1 MFYSR
6 ANPTPFLFWL
16 ILFGIAVAR
25 PPLKA
30 SDPFEESVVRSRV
43 DSMKNSALE
52 PRYTQAVMSYVRTY
66 TELNRPHAEQI
77 LGRTVLYFPLF
88 EKMLREAGV
97 PEDLKY
103 LAIVE
108 SALDPK
114 AISWVGAKGLWQFM
128 PATGQYYGLH
138 IEDRIDERCDP
149 EKSTQ
154 AAIRYLQDAYER
166 FGDWA
171 LAIAAYN
178 SGGGRVSRA
187 IKRGRSKDFWR
198 IKRFLPRETRNY
210 VPAFIGAQYLIEFY
224 REHGL
229 KPEYPP
235 LDLQLTTEIQVY
247 QGLSFF
253 EIAQVTG
260 IPVDWLEWLNPAFQ
274 LGYIPESSRGRGL
287 RLPKRVVDKM
297 VKYLAERKEQSAAWP
312 NERMGLP
319 IRLNP
324 DPGKISDYSEGYEK
338 RVLEIPPDADLEA
351 VAERFSVTLH
361 QLESWNPGLQKQSGN
376 RKIVVY
382 QPLGEGGRSQWQL
395 DAPLPQLT
403 PIPPLAYD
411 LPGFTPMP
419 AIPVGCAWMYF
430 PVKVRLDQI
439 QERFP
444 ALSMLS
450 FRERNDIPEK
460 RRKLPENQAICIC
473 PEDFPSE
480 D

>member
-6 ANPTPFLFWL
+6 ANPAPYFLWL
-16 ILFGIAVAR
+16 ILLGIGLVAT
-25 PPLKA
+25 PLQA
-30 SDPFEESVVRSRV
+30 SDSFEESVVRSRV

-52 PRYTQAVMSYVRTY
+52 PRFTRAVMSYVRTY

-128 PATGQYYGLH
+128 PATGQYYGLR

-224 REHGL
+224 GEHGL

-260 IPVDWLEWLNPAFQ
+260 VPVDWLEWLNPSFQ
-274 LGYIPESSRGRGL
+274 LGYIPESSRGRSL
-287 RLPKRVVDKM
+287 RLPKRVANRM
-297 VKYLAERKEQSAAWP
+297 VEYLASRKEQAAWP
-312 NERMGLP
+312 NERLGLP

-324 DPGKISDYSEGYEK
+324 DRSKASDPSEGYEK
-338 RVLEIPPDADLEA
+338 RMLELSPDADLEA
-351 VAERFSVTLH
+351 VADRFSVTLR
-361 QLESWNPGLQKQSGN
+361 QLESWNPGLQEQSGY

-382 QPLGEGGRSQWQL
+382 QPLTEAGLSHWRF
-395 DAPLPQLT
+395 DAPMPELQS
-403 PIPPLAYD
+403 IPPRAYD
-411 LPGFTPMP
+411 LPEATPLP
-419 AIPVGCAWMYF
+419 PIPVPCAWMYF
-430 PVKVRLDQI
+430 PVRLRLDQI
-439 QERFP
+439 RERFP
-444 ALSMLS
+444 TLSISS
-450 FRERNDIPEK
+450 FRERNEIPEN
-460 RRKLPENQAICIC
+460 RRKIPENQPLCIC
-473 PEDFPSE
+473 PDDFQIED
-480 D
+480 